1 MSDHGIIIS
10 SGFRFN
16 DKIRSLISVRPNVVD
31 GARGQEEKSGRVA
44 STDTGS
50 GNSNNKFQRDQSDT
64 SFGSEA
70 EKIGRWSMFN
80 WFKRVQRTPTNDVKD
95 LFADLHKSSSDV
107 KAALEPYLDAQ
118 DPLVA
123 LTITL
128 LSNKRRKKRGEDC
141 DQSHS

>member
-1 MSDHGIIIS
+1 MSDHGVIIS

-16 DKIRSLISVRPNVVD
+16 DKIRSFVSIRDHVVD
-31 GARGQEEKSGRVA
+31 GARRQEEKSGRVA

-64 SFGSEA
+64 SFGTEA

-80 WFKRVQRTPTNDVKD
+80 WFKRVQPTNDVKD

-118 DPLVA
+118 DPLIA

-128 LSNKRRKKRGEDC
+128 LNNKRRQKKGKDC